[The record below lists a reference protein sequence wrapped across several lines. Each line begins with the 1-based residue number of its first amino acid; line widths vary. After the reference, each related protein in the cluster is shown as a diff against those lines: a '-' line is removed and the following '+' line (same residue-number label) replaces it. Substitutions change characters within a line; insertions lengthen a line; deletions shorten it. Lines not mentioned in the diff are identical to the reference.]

1 MSALIDR
8 LPSYY
13 RESRQIAELERAVGA
28 SAEALRLAKED
39 VFAQLWVDTATW
51 GLDLWEKALGL
62 KTEAGK
68 SLDFRRS
75 RVRSKLRGQGTTTA
89 AMLQNVAESFSNGAV
104 EIIEHPAESRFEVKF
119 VGTVGVPPNMDDLT
133 AAIDDIKPA
142 HLAYTYIIIYRTWD
156 QAAAMTWDQAGAYT
170 WNQLK
175 EGDLS

>member
-1 MSALIDR
+1 MSTLIDL
-8 LPSYY
+8 LPPYY
-13 RESRQIAELERAVGA
+13 RESRQIAELET
-28 SAEALRLAKED
+28 ALGDLAKSLQLAKED

-62 KTEAGK
+62 STEGGM
-68 SLDFRRS
+68 DTDYRRS
-75 RVRSKLRGQGTTTA
+75 RCRSKLRGQGTTTA

-104 EIIEHPAESRFEVKF
+104 EIIEYPAEARFEVKF

-156 QAAAMTWDQAGAYT
+156 MVAGMTWDQAGAYT

>member
-1 MSALIDR
+1 MKLIDMLPER
-8 LPSYY
+8 LRLVPEIYAM
-13 RESRQIAELERAVGA
+13 E
-28 SAEALRLAKED
+28 EALGEQADRAGAALEDAK
-39 VFAQLWVDTATW
+39 AQLVLDTATW
-51 GLDLWEKALGL
+51 GLDLWEAALGL
-62 KTEAGK
+62 TTEAGK

-104 EIIEHPAESRFEVKF
+104 EIIEYPAEARFEVKF

-142 HLAYTYIIIYRTWD
+142 HLAYTYLIIYRTWD
-156 QAAAMTWDQAGAYT
+156 MVAEMTWDQAGAYT
-170 WNQLK
+170 WDQLK